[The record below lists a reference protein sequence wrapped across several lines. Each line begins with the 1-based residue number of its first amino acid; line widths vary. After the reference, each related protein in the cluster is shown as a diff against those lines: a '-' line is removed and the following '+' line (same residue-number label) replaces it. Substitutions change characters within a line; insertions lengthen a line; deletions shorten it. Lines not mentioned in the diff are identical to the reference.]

1 MNNKLWRNS
10 HVADI
15 IKRKQKGIMEENP
28 RRRSSEC
35 DVMEQ
40 KAGNR
45 LDGRNCGE
53 MMQEKSWMRDHREQI
68 IEEKPWRRNTRGET
82 IEEK

>member
-1 MNNKLWRNS
+1 M
-10 HVADI
+10 ADI

-45 LDGRNCGE
+45 LDGKE
-53 MMQEKSWMRDHREQI
+53 IVEK
-68 IEEKPWRRNTRGET
+68 
-82 IEEK
+82 